1 MPAEHPEGF
10 AGSSSEFLDLVTHY
24 TTVIR
29 SKIDTEILVT
39 MTIGIWNLESS
50 KMDGWYI
57 RFEPNVLIFINIDY
71 KNVGN
76 FSLNVVFW

>member
-29 SKIDTEILVT
+29 SKIATEILVT
-39 MTIGIWNLESS
+39 MTIEYLESG
-50 KMDGWYI
+50 KQQNGWMIYQI
-57 RFEPNVLIFINIDY
+57 
-71 KNVGN
+71 
-76 FSLNVVFW
+76 

>member
-10 AGSSSEFLDLVTHY
+10 VGSSSEFLDLVTHY

-50 KMDGWYI
+50 KMDG
-57 RFEPNVLIFINIDY
+57 
-71 KNVGN
+71 
-76 FSLNVVFW
+76 

>member
-50 KMDGWYI
+50 PGQNAAKWMDD
-57 RFEPNVLIFINIDY
+57 VSD
-71 KNVGN
+71 
-76 FSLNVVFW
+76 LNQMS

>member
-50 KMDGWYI
+50 KMDG
-57 RFEPNVLIFINIDY
+57 
-71 KNVGN
+71 
-76 FSLNVVFW
+76 